1 MLAQRQDRVEEIARL
16 NEQANEVLVSR
27 LGQEMDFGQW
37 VDKEIES
44 KLKVFDDPLFSQE
57 HRVVQKKTEL
67 QAGWVA
73 MQAHMADCNAHME
86 FLQKFAAEARGKDVL
101 AAKKKADDEAKEA
114 AEAAETTEDDRK
126 AAAKKTEGGK
136 KRSKGSEEGRGREK

>member
-44 KLKVFDDPLFSQE
+44 KLKVFDDPLFTQE
-57 HRVVQKKTEL
+57 PRVVQKKTEL
-67 QAGWVA
+67 QAGWDA
-73 MQAHMADCNAHME
+73 MRALMADSNAHMD
-86 FLQKFAAEARGKDVL
+86 FLQKFAAEARVKDVL